1 MLSPTDKPPSAPV
14 RELIASVRARLDD
27 VVEMMLEHYRT
38 EIPAYQDLPQPVVD
52 ADVREVS
59 RRNLLAFL
67 GGLEEPGPLEPAE
80 DAWLRAVGARRAE
93 QGLALAD
100 VLHAYRAGARIVWG
114 ALVQESAEIST
125 LSQLDIANLAAA
137 LLDFLDRVSTAVEEA
152 YFAEWQAHVLRTA
165 RRRSDLADELVGQ
178 ADPVAVRRMAADA
191 GVVLPDV
198 VVVACLPSGC
208 HAPATSDAELP
219 GFPAEVQGRSVFFA
233 DPAVSPAAMDA
244 LAERCDSPVGCAEP
258 RAWLDGLGPA
268 FVSASRTADLGAR
281 LGLAGAVSSH
291 QMAAHRLLTADS
303 EAAQLLFDSAF
314 GALTRVDRTGELLR
328 TVESY
333 LESGC
338 NLTVAAEQLH
348 VHPNTVKYRLRMA
361 DERGGVVLDTP
372 DQRFAAMLALRAR
385 RLQPAG

>member
-14 RELIASVRARLDD
+14 RELIVSVRGRLDG

-67 GGLEEPGPLEPAE
+67 RGLEEPGPLEPAE
-80 DAWLRAVGARRAE
+80 DSWLRAVGARRAE

-114 ALVQESAEIST
+114 ALVQDSAGIST

-152 YFAEWQAHVLRTA
+152 YFEEWQAHVLRTV

-198 VVVACLPSGC
+198 VVVACLPSGN

-219 GFPAEVQGRSVFFA
+219 GFLAEVQGRSVFFVDAAISA
-233 DPAVSPAAMDA
+233 DAIEA
-244 LAERCDSPVGCAEP
+244 LAGRCGAPIGWAEP
-258 RAWLDGLGPA
+258 RSWNDGLGPA
-268 FVSASRTADLGAR
+268 FISASRTADLGSR
-281 LGLAGAVSSH
+281 LGLTGAVASH
-291 QMAAHRLLTADS
+291 QMAAHRLLTADN
-303 EAAQLLFDSAF
+303 EAAQLLFESSF
-314 GALTRVDRTGELLR
+314 GALIRVDRTGELLK

-348 VHPNTVKYRLRMA
+348 VHPNTVKYRLRIA

-372 DQRFAAMLALRAR
+372 DQRFAALLALRAR

>member
-1 MLSPTDKPPSAPV
+1 MLSPTDKPPSGPV
-14 RELIASVRARLDD
+14 RQLIAGVRAHLDD
-27 VVEMMLEHYRT
+27 VVEAMLEHYRT
-38 EIPAYQDLPQPVVD
+38 EIPAYQDLPQPLVD

-67 GGLEEPGPLEPAE
+67 GGLEEPGPLDPVE
-80 DAWLRAVGARRAE
+80 DSWLRGVGARRAE

-114 ALVQESAEIST
+114 ALVQDSAAIPA

-152 YFAEWQAHVLRTA
+152 YFEEWQAHVLRTA

-178 ADPVAVRRMAADA
+178 ADPLAVRRMAADA
-191 GVVLPDV
+191 GVVLPDIV
-198 VVVACLPSGC
+198 VVVCLPSGC

-219 GFPAEVQGRSVFFA
+219 GFLAEVQGRSVFFV
-233 DPAVSPAAMDA
+233 DAAITAEATDA
-244 LAERCDSPVGCAEP
+244 LAERCGVPIGCAEP
-258 RAWLDGLGPA
+258 RAWSDGLGPS
-268 FVSASRTADLGAR
+268 FISASRTADLGAR
-281 LGLAGAVSSH
+281 LGLTGAVSSH
-291 QMAAHRLLTADS
+291 QMAAHRLLTADT
-303 EAAQLLFDSAF
+303 EAAQLLFESSF
-314 GALTRVDRTGELLR
+314 GALMRVDRTGELLR

-338 NLTVAAEQLH
+338 NLTAAAEQLH

-361 DERGGVVLDTP
+361 EERGGVVLDTA
-372 DQRFAAMLALRAR
+372 DQRFAALLALRAR